1 MARLKDVPKV
11 FRSVGVLTFAKR
23 VWLQV
28 NEDNLFT
35 WASAL
40 AYSWMFA
47 VFPFL
52 LFLLSLLPY
61 LPEALRTDAQE
72 GIHNYLRNLPTL
84 PSEAADTIWKNIEGN
99 VKNLLHQQK
108 GLVLYAGLLLALWA
122 ASSGMAATM
131 SALDKC
137 YELDRG
143 RPFYRQRLLALA
155 LTIVVLVLLLMVV
168 CLLPV
173 GTAAR
178 DLFVNYGWVAKH
190 SPLLVVFEVSRWT
203 LALLFMFLCLG
214 LIYYKG
220 PAVKHHFY
228 WITPGSVF
236 CIVVWV
242 LLGLGLRIYI
252 DRMGGMSYERTYGAV
267 GGVAVLLLM
276 FYVDALVL
284 LVGAEINSEIDFEV
298 LKIRRGS
305 RDFTKAEDQGAQP
318 AAKV

>member
-1 MARLKDVPKV
+1 MARLMDVPKV
-11 FRSVGVLTFAKR
+11 VRSIGGFAFGKR
-23 VWLQV
+23 VWSQI

-35 WASAL
+35 WAAAL

-52 LFLLSLLPY
+52 LFLLSLIPY
-61 LPEALRTDAQE
+61 LPERMRNGAQE
-72 GIHNYLRNLPTL
+72 GIKDYLHKLPTL
-84 PSEAADTIWKNIEGN
+84 PAEAADTIWKNIEGN
-99 VKNLLHQQK
+99 LKNLLHQPK
-108 GLVLYAGLLLALWA
+108 GFVLYAGLLLALWA

-131 SALDKC
+131 SALDRC

-143 RPFYRQRLLALA
+143 RPFYRQRLLAIA
-155 LTIVVLVLLLMVV
+155 LTVVVIVLLLLVI

-178 DLFVNYGWVAKH
+178 DFCVLHGLIGKH
-190 SPLLVVFEVSRWT
+190 SPLLVMFEFARWT
-203 LALLFMFLCLG
+203 LALLFMFFALG

-220 PAVKHHFY
+220 PAIRHHFY

-236 CIVVWV
+236 SVMVWV
-242 LLGLGLRIYI
+242 MLGFAMRLYI
-252 DRMGGMSYERTYGAV
+252 DRVGAVGYERTYGAV

-284 LVGAEINSEIDFEV
+284 LIGAEINSEIDFEV

-305 RDFTKAEDQGAQP
+305 RDFTKAEEQDAAEP
-318 AAKV
+318 AAI